1 VSLFLEAGLFILSI
15 SMLLARPPAARLGAR
30 GGRARHAAGAP
41 GAVAGGCGHDRRRI
55 SHVHSPASSRVAA
68 R

>member
-30 GGRARHAAGAP
+30 GGRARHAP